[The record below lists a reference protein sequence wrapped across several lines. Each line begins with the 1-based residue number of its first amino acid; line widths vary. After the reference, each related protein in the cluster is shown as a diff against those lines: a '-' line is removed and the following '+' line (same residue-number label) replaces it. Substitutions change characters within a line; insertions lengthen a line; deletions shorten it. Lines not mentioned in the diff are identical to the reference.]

1 MYRDEQFADDVDDD
15 SDSASSRS
23 GGGGSDRRHFDEIL
37 AGYRLIL
44 TGKRVDPVDI
54 RVKTGWWAESTGAA
68 TSSCGSAGKV
78 GPSVSF
84 WTGQSSPVLL
94 HNSRLPSIPIPIP
107 FHYCPDNP
115 PFSSTPFP
123 HLFPILAPPV
133 FLSNNPTLEIEM
145 RCGAQRVSAKPGR
158 QIAFV
163 LENAKKSD
171 FTDCLTCLTDANW
184 PILYYICNLQFSNA
198 LEKGDFWQ
206 CLGGAVIP
214 LLLPLKSAYEV
225 VDGQQQQ
232 RLLKVTNSHV
242 YCKSGRPNIS

>member
-1 MYRDEQFADDVDDD
+1 MYRDEQFADDVDDY

-23 GGGGSDRRHFDEIL
+23 GNGGSDRRHFDEIL

-94 HNSRLPSIPIPIP
+94 HNSRLPSIHIPIP

-123 HLFPILAPPV
+123 HLFPILAPPL
-133 FLSNNPTLEIEM
+133 FLSNNPTREIEM
-145 RCGAQRVSAKPGR
+145 RCGERSEGLSRARLPNGFCPRECQKVRFLANVNVEFTFAICYRPSVCR
-158 QIAFV
+158 
-163 LENAKKSD
+163 LSD
-171 FTDCLTCLTDANW
+171 VCLSVV
-184 PILYYICNLQFSNA
+184 CNVRAPYS
-198 LEKGDFWQ
+198 
-206 CLGGAVIP
+206 GG
-214 LLLPLKSAYEV
+214 
-225 VDGQQQQ
+225 
-232 RLLKVTNSHV
+232 
-242 YCKSGRPNIS
+242 